1 MKRIH
6 LLVGAISMAMAS
18 AAIAQDT
25 SGSAAGT
32 ASGSAA
38 TGTMMQMTEAEKS
51 ATADWTGPI
60 ADALFTDQSKA
71 TLRSEQEIRSNWA
84 NLSAEQQNQ
93 IKEDCNT
100 VQTAAA
106 GTGTTT
112 GTTTGAT
119 TPSGD
124 TTASTTTGTTTGGTT
139 GTTSGETTAGTT
151 TETTP
156 GTAGTAT
163 GAGGVMSVAQLCNI
177 VQNM

>member
-25 SGSAAGT
+25 SGT
-32 ASGSAA
+32 ASGTAA

-60 ADALFTDQSKA
+60 ADALFTDQSKT
-71 TLRSEQEIRSNWA
+71 TLRSEQEIRANWA

-106 GTGTTT
+106 GTGTT
-112 GTTTGAT
+112 GTTTGTT

-139 GTTSGETTAGTT
+139 GTTSGETTAATT

>member
-6 LLVGAISMAMAS
+6 LLVGAMSMAMVS
-18 AAIAQDT
+18 TAIAQDT
-25 SGSAAGT
+25 SGSASGT
-32 ASGSAA
+32 TEGSAA
-38 TGTMMQMTEAEKS
+38 TGTMMQMTEAEKN

-60 ADALFTDQSKA
+60 ADALFTDQSKM
-71 TLRSEQEIRSNWA
+71 TLRSEQEIRTNWA

-100 VQTAAA
+100 VETAAA

-112 GTTTGAT
+112 GTTT
-119 TPSGD
+119 PSGD
-124 TTASTTTGTTTGGTT
+124 TTASTTTDTTTGGTA
-139 GTTSGETTAGTT
+139 GTTSGETTASTTTGTT
-151 TETTP
+151 S

-177 VQNM
+177 VKNM